1 MPKVQ
6 QTREFLAT
14 KYGLCAETIS
24 KLLRER
30 CGITHRGHL
39 TPMDLEIFV
48 QKVGTPEQF
57 RRTVELLKDADS
69 R

>member
-1 MPKVQ
+1 MPRVQ
-6 QTREFLAT
+6 QTREYLAG

-24 KLLRER
+24 KLLREK

-39 TPMDLEIFV
+39 TPMDLELFI
-48 QKVGTPEQF
+48 QKVGTPAQF
-57 RRTVELLKDADS
+57 KRSVELLKDSDS